1 MRGLLFTGGV
11 QPDMGIAAGFFGQFS
26 FVVAAD
32 SGLCGAE
39 AASIIPDIIVGDM
52 DSMPDTSMLAK
63 YPAEKIQ
70 VWPKD
75 KDFTDTE
82 IALRLMADKHIDEVI
97 LIGGSGGRLDHFFAL
112 KALFDEVYAPVLWIG
127 EMSVVAVA
135 DADSHSR
142 TIRVSGLRA
151 EDPVS
156 VFPAR
161 AGPFECRSGG
171 FHWELEKLDWAGGKF
186 SLSNRSD
193 TGMVWLEA
201 VSGRFLLVVPLRSG
215 ISVEQLSGGF

>member
-1 MRGLLFTGGV
+1 MRE
-11 QPDMGIAAGFFGQFS
+11 AAGLFEPYS

-39 AASIIPDIIVGDM
+39 NAGIVPDVVVGDM
-52 DSMPDTSMLAK
+52 DSLPDPGMLEK

-70 VWPKD
+70 MWPKD

-82 IALRLMADKHIDEVI
+82 IALQWMARKHIDEVV

-112 KALFDEVYAPVLWIG
+112 QALFAGDFSPVLWIG
-127 EMSVVAVA
+127 ESSVAVMA
-135 DADSHSR
+135 EAGPGAGN
-142 TIRVSGLRA
+142 IKVSALDP

-156 VFPAR
+156 VFPAGS
-161 AGPFECRSGG
+161 GPHACRSVG
-171 FHWELEKLDWAGGKF
+171 FHWDIDGLDWAGGKF

-193 TGMVWLEA
+193 AGTISFEA
-201 VSGRFLLVVPLRSG
+201 VSGRFLLVVPLRAG
-215 ISVEQLSGGF
+215 IGIERFI